1 MAASGQP
8 SMNDVAQRAG
18 VSHQTVSRVLNAP
31 DKVHPET
38 RERVREAMEELGYRR
53 NLAARAL
60 ARSRSGLLGV
70 LSSGDG
76 RFGPTQAIHAIELA
90 ARRAGYITT
99 HAPAPEGTDTRRAL
113 SHLLDAG
120 VEGVVVVAP
129 TMPLVQLM
137 RTEPLGVPVVLVS
150 ALAKATPGISVVAAD
165 QEAGARMAVGHLIA
179 QGHTRISHIS
189 GPPGWFDSLARL
201 EGWQA
206 ELAAHDLTPA
216 VLVRGGWDAR
226 DGYDGVHELMRDP
239 RGTTAVFTANDLEAL
254 GAVRAFNELGLRVP
268 EDISLVGFDD
278 IEGSDFFLPPL
289 TTVRQP
295 FADVGRRA
303 IGVLIEM
310 VDGAPS
316 HAEFLLPTLVVR
328 DSTCPLGS

>member
-1 MAASGQP
+1 
-8 SMNDVAQRAG
+8 MNDVAQRAG

-70 LSSGDG
+70 LSSGEG

-120 VEGVVVVAP
+120 VEGVAVVAP

-150 ALAKATPGISVVAAD
+150 ALVKATPGILS
-165 QEAGARMAVGHLIA
+165 LI
-179 QGHTRISHIS
+179 HIS
-189 GPPGWFDSLARL
+189 EPTRL
-201 EGWQA
+201 G
-206 ELAAHDLTPA
+206 
-216 VLVRGGWDAR
+216 
-226 DGYDGVHELMRDP
+226 M
-239 RGTTAVFTANDLEAL
+239 
-254 GAVRAFNELGLRVP
+254 
-268 EDISLVGFDD
+268 ISY
-278 IEGSDFFLPPL
+278 
-289 TTVRQP
+289 
-295 FADVGRRA
+295 A
-303 IGVLIEM
+303 
-310 VDGAPS
+310 
-316 HAEFLLPTLVVR
+316 
-328 DSTCPLGS
+328 